1 MIDDLEYWKA
11 NYEKAMA
18 ELEKTQSLLMEMSKK
33 LRELEKQL
41 LGGPTK

>member
-1 MIDDLEYWKA
+1 MNELEYWKE

-18 ELEKTQSLLMEMSKK
+18 ELEKAQRLLMEMSER
-33 LRELEKQL
+33 LRELEAKL

>member
-1 MIDDLEYWKA
+1 MIDDLEYWKT

-18 ELEKTQSLLMEMSKK
+18 ELEKTQSLLMEMSQR
-33 LRELEKQL
+33 LRELEAKL

>member
-1 MIDDLEYWKA
+1 MNDAEYWRA

-18 ELEKTQSLLMEMSKK
+18 ELEKAQLLLKEMSEY